1 MADAINDYMCRVF
14 FNSIRLWLSGNS
26 CLPHKTDKA
35 KNIWRYDIVLVA
47 SSADQWAVN
56 GRGTFRESKEPLI
69 RFKRQ
74 TMGHEI
80 CGKSLIVVIEMVNSG
95 SI

>member
-35 KNIWRYDIVLVA
+35 KNI
-47 SSADQWAVN
+47 
-56 GRGTFRESKEPLI
+56 
-69 RFKRQ
+69 
-74 TMGHEI
+74 
-80 CGKSLIVVIEMVNSG
+80 
-95 SI
+95 